1 MKKHKIA
8 AEIFGYPIEHYK
20 LNPKLMKEI
29 ENGGFISPFTK
40 KKNGK
45 QTRLLKIPMGVDSVY
60 WDNTPVIIDPS
71 RFLQDETIFKDVAK
85 KFWGNDENVIKL
97 PEVKLTNIGS
107 FDFVLV
113 KHKKL
118 SYEIEDFIILEIQ
131 SDSTTGTGA
140 LVKNL
145 NDLYT
150 KGFDS
155 LESTYS
161 FGMNTYNTIKL
172 SFIQMLIK
180 GMVAEKWNKNACW
193 VMQDFVF
200 NNMLNRFDISNND
213 FNNKKHTHYFTYN
226 MLRKDEEDLFHLS
239 LDQIRSYDVLELKRA
254 FDSDRSL
261 PEVDYFMNILKR
273 RITQQFPNHI

>member
-1 MKKHKIA
+1 MKHKIA
-8 AEIFGYPIEHYK
+8 SEIFGYPIEHYK
-20 LNPKLMKEI
+20 LNPNLMKEI
-29 ENGGFISPFTK
+29 EKGGFISPFTK

-60 WDNTPVIIDPS
+60 WNDTPVIIDPN
-71 RFLQDETIFKDVAK
+71 RFLQDETIFKDVAI
-85 KFWGNDENVIKL
+85 KFWGSDENVIKL
-97 PEVKLTNIGS
+97 PEVKLKNVGS
-107 FDFVLV
+107 FDFVMV

-150 KGFDS
+150 KEANN
-155 LESTYS
+155 LESSYP

-172 SFIQMLIK
+172 SFMQMLIK
-180 GMVAEKWNKNACW
+180 GMVAEKWDKNVCW

-200 NNMLNRFDISNND
+200 QNMLNRFDIANND
-213 FNNKKHTHYFTYN
+213 FDNEKHTHYFTYN
-226 MLRKDEEDLFHLS
+226 MLRKNEKDIFHLS
-239 LDQIRSYDVLELKRA
+239 LDKIRSYDVLELKRA

-261 PEVDYFMNILKR
+261 PEVDCFVNILKK
-273 RITQQFPNHI
+273 RITQQFPKN

>member
-8 AEIFGYPIEHYK
+8 AEIFGYPIEHYGF
-20 LNPKLMKEI
+20 NSNLMKEI
-29 ENGGFISPFTK
+29 KKNGFISPFTK
-40 KKNGK
+40 KKNKK

-60 WDNTPVIIDPS
+60 WNNVPVIIDPD

-85 KFWGNDENVIKL
+85 RFWGSDENVIKL
-97 PEVKLTNIGS
+97 PEVKLKYIGS

-118 SYEIEDFIILEIQ
+118 SHEIEDFIILEIQ

-150 KGFDS
+150 KGFNN
-155 LESTYS
+155 LESSYS

-180 GMVAEKWNKNACW
+180 GMVAEKWDKNVCW
-193 VMQDFVF
+193 VIQDFIF
-200 NNMLNRFDISNND
+200 NNMLNRFDISNNNFD
-213 FNNKKHTHYFTYN
+213 TKKHIHYFIYN
-226 MLRKDEEDLFHLS
+226 MLRKNEKDIFHLS
-239 LDQIRSYDVLELKRA
+239 LDRICSYDILELKKA
-254 FDSDRSL
+254 FDSDRTL
-261 PEVDYFMNILKR
+261 PEIDYFVSILKR
-273 RITQQFPNHI
+273 RITQQFPKN